1 MLNLSR
7 SELTCHDRPLYL
19 ICEALRGMLPTNHET
34 RFSGRRSEFTSCI
47 LKESLYAGMTR
58 LCAFVSEVVAT
69 TAPEIILKW
78 RLVQP
83 RYKGTT
89 FSANKPPTN
98 ASISRYRSA
107 ELNFLVNEQ
116 PVIEL

>member
-19 ICEALRGMLPTNHET
+19 IGDALWGILPTNPET
-34 RFSGRRSEFTSCI
+34 RFSGRRSPFTSCI
-47 LKESLYAGMTR
+47 LKESIYPRMTR
-58 LCAFVSEVVAT
+58 LCAFVSQVVTT

-89 FSANKPPTN
+89 FSANKPPTK
-98 ASISRYRSA
+98 
-107 ELNFLVNEQ
+107 
-116 PVIEL
+116 PP